1 MATKINLEENKYYHI
16 YNRGNNNQD
25 IFFNNENYYYFLRL
39 YAKYIDP
46 FAETYAWCL
55 MKNHF
60 HLLIYVKPFE
70 QINLADLSYTTT
82 HRPKKI
88 GITYQFSHLFN
99 AYTQSINKVFNRSGS
114 LFEKSFERKIVK
126 SEKYFKNLIYY
137 IHNNPVHHKF
147 VENIAM
153 YPWSSYGSV
162 ISNKHTKLKREKII
176 DLFKNEVDFIN
187 YHSLNHNLSDI
198 QDLVIEHYK

>member
-1 MATKINLEENKYYHI
+1 MATKLKLEENTYYHI

-25 IFFNNENYYYFLRL
+25 IFFDYESYRYFLRL
-39 YAKYIDP
+39 YERYIEP

-60 HLLIYVKPFE
+60 HLLIYVKPFD
-70 QINLADLSYTTT
+70 QIRLDQLYYTTT
-82 HRPKKI
+82 EKPKKI
-88 GITYQFSHLFN
+88 GITHQLSHLFN
-99 AYTQSINKVFNRSGS
+99 AYTQSINKKFKRSGS
-114 LFEKSFERKIVK
+114 LFEKSFERKIVN

-147 VENIAM
+147 VDNIAL

-162 ISNKHTKLKREKII
+162 ISYKPTKLKREKVI
-176 DLFKNEVDFIN
+176 DLFINEVNFID
-187 YHSLNHNLSDI
+187 YHAVNQNISDI
-198 QDLVIEHYK
+198 QDLIIEHY